1 MASVKYWVWLASL
14 DQLRPSEKTAVLRV
28 YGDPE
33 AAFFAPKGDFSRVE
47 GLRELAA
54 EALEQRD
61 LRAANR
67 ILGACEEQN
76 LSVICL
82 QDTLYPRRL
91 KQIYAPPPVL
101 YAKGRLRDLD
111 EEPAIAVVGTRGATP
126 YGLGLAR
133 TLANGI
139 VRSGGTVLSGL
150 GMGVDGEAA
159 KAALEA
165 GGGCVGVLGTSHQE
179 ATGWLAR
186 QVADF
191 GLLLS
196 EYAPGT
202 VSQRYFFRERNRI
215 TAGLSIGVVVVEAP
229 EKSGALLFAEEALEL
244 GKEVFAVPGA
254 VNAVNSVG
262 TNRLIKDG
270 ATPVTCAWD
279 VMSEFVGLYPDR
291 IRRVDESKN
300 SRTLLE
306 RASEQAAAGENERPA
321 RPSPEAAEKKA
332 VDSGQG
338 QDYIDWKEQLSRL
351 NEDQLKIISAIE
363 KDATHIDDIVETTG
377 LGTAKVLAQ
386 LTVLEIKGFIRREAG
401 RRVALK
407 ITKK

>member
-14 DQLRPSEKTAVLRV
+14 EQLRPGEKAAVIRA

-33 AAFFAPKGDFSRVE
+33 AAFFAPRGDISRVE
-47 GLRELAA
+47 GLREIAA
-54 EALEQRD
+54 EALEKRD
-61 LRAANR
+61 LREANR
-67 ILGACEEQN
+67 ILAACEEQN
-76 LSVICL
+76 LRVICQ

-101 YAKGRLRDLD
+101 YARGRLRDLD
-111 EEPAIAVVGTRGATP
+111 EEPAIAIVGTRGATP

-133 TLANGI
+133 ELAAGI

-150 GMGVDGEAA
+150 GMGIDGEAA
-159 KAALEA
+159 KSALENS
-165 GGGCVGVLGTSHQE
+165 GYCVGVLGTSHQE
-179 ATGWLAR
+179 AVGWLSR

-215 TAGLSIGVVVVEAP
+215 TAGLSVGAVVVEAP

-279 VMSEFVGLYPDR
+279 VMGEFVGLYPGR
-291 IRRVDESKN
+291 IHRVDVKAAPKP
-300 SRTLLE
+300 LPE
-306 RASEQAAAGENERPA
+306 RKAEQQPA
-321 RPSPEAAEKKA
+321 PPQKA
-332 VDSGQG
+332 VDSEQR

-351 NEDQLKIISAIE
+351 NVDQLRIISAIE

-386 LTVLEIKGFIRREAG
+386 LTVLEIKGYIRREAG

>member
-1 MASVKYWVWLASL
+1 MASVKYWVWLAS
-14 DQLRPSEKTAVLRV
+14 QSELRPSEKTAVLRL

-47 GLRELAA
+47 GLRDVAV

-61 LRAANR
+61 LREANR

-101 YAKGRLRDLD
+101 YARGRMRDLD
-111 EEPAIAVVGTRGATP
+111 EEPAIAIVGTRGATP

-133 TLANGI
+133 SLAEGV

-186 QVADF
+186 QVGDF

-215 TAGLSIGVVVVEAP
+215 TAGLSVGVIVVEAP

-270 ATPVTCAWD
+270 ATPVTCSWD

-291 IRRVDESKN
+291 IRRVDETKLPKP
-300 SRTLLE
+300 LLE
-306 RASEQAAAGENERPA
+306 RAAEQPA
-321 RPSPEAAEKKA
+321 QKKA
-332 VDSGQG
+332 VDSEPAP
-338 QDYIDWKEQLSRL
+338 DYIDWKEQLKSL

-377 LGTAKVLAQ
+377 LGAAKVLAQ
-386 LTVLEIKGFIRREAG
+386 LTVLEIKGYIRREAG

>member
-14 DQLRPSEKTAVLRV
+14 SELRPSEKTALLRA

-33 AAFFAPKGDFSRVE
+33 TAFFAPKGDFSRVE
-47 GLRELAA
+47 GLRDAA
-54 EALEQRD
+54 VEALEQRD
-61 LRAANR
+61 LREANR

-76 LSVICL
+76 LHVICL

-111 EEPAIAVVGTRGATP
+111 EEPAIAIVGTRGATP

-133 TLANGI
+133 SLANGV

-150 GMGVDGEAA
+150 GIGVDGEAA

-165 GGGCVGVLGTSHQE
+165 GGSCVGVLGTSHQE

-186 QVADF
+186 QVGDF

-215 TAGLSIGVVVVEAP
+215 TAGLSVGVVVVEAP

-279 VMSEFVGLYPDR
+279 VMSEFVGLYPEK
-291 IRRVDESKN
+291 IRRVDEAKLPKP
-300 SRTLLE
+300 LLE
-306 RASEQAAAGENERPA
+306 RAAEQ
-321 RPSPEAAEKKA
+321 PEPKKA
-332 VDSGQG
+332 VDSEPAP
-338 QDYIDWKEQLSRL
+338 DYIDWKEQLKNL

-377 LGTAKVLAQ
+377 LGAAKVLAQ
-386 LTVLEIKGFIRREAG
+386 LTVLEIKGYIRREAG

>member
-14 DQLRPSEKTAVLRV
+14 DALRPAEKAAVLRV

-33 AAFFAPKGDFSRVE
+33 AAFFAPKGDYARVE
-47 GLRELAA
+47 GLREMAA

-61 LRAANR
+61 LRTANR

-76 LSVICL
+76 LRVICQ
-82 QDTLYPRRL
+82 QDTIYPQRL

-101 YAKGRLRDLD
+101 YAKGRMRDLD
-111 EEPAIAVVGTRGATP
+111 EEPAIAIVGTRGATP
-126 YGLGLAR
+126 YGVGLAR
-133 TLANGI
+133 SLADGV

-150 GMGVDGEAA
+150 GMGIDGEAA
-159 KAALEA
+159 KAALES
-165 GGGCVGVLGTSHQE
+165 GGCVGVLGTSHQE
-179 ATGWLAR
+179 STGWLAR

-215 TAGLSIGVVVVEAP
+215 TAGLSVGVVVVEAP

-279 VMSEFVGLYPDR
+279 VMSEFVGLYPDK
-291 IRRVDESKN
+291 IRRVDESKTPP
-300 SRTLLE
+300 TLLE
-306 RASEQAAAGENERPA
+306 RVQVRPV
-321 RPSPEAAEKKA
+321 PEKKA
-332 VDSGQG
+332 VDRDPT
-338 QDYIDWKEQLSRL
+338 QDYIDWKEQLSLL

-386 LTVLEIKGFIRREAG
+386 LTVLEIKGYIRREAG

>member
-1 MASVKYWVWLASL
+1 MASVKYWVWLASHSE
-14 DQLRPSEKTAVLRV
+14 LRPGEKTAVLRAF
-28 YGDPE
+28 GDPE
-33 AAFFAPKGDFSRVE
+33 TAFFAPKGAFSRVE
-47 GLRELAA
+47 GLRDVAA
-54 EALEQRD
+54 EALEKRD
-61 LRAANR
+61 LREANR

-76 LSVICL
+76 LHVICL

-111 EEPAIAVVGTRGATP
+111 EEPAIAIVGTRGATP

-133 TLANGI
+133 SLAGGV

-165 GGGCVGVLGTSHQE
+165 GGSCVGVLGTSHQE

-215 TAGLSIGVVVVEAP
+215 TAGLSVGVVVVEAP

-279 VMSEFVGLYPDR
+279 VMSEFAGLYPDR
-291 IRRVDESKN
+291 IRRVDEAKIPKP
-300 SRTLLE
+300 LVE
-306 RASEQAAAGENERPA
+306 RAAEQPA
-321 RPSPEAAEKKA
+321 PKKA
-332 VDSGQG
+332 VDSGPAP
-338 QDYIDWKEQLSRL
+338 DYIDWKEQLKSL

-363 KDATHIDDIVETTG
+363 KEATHIDDIVETTG
-377 LGTAKVLAQ
+377 LGASKVLAQ
-386 LTVLEIKGFIRREAG
+386 LTVLEIKGYIRREAG

>member
-14 DQLRPSEKTAVLRV
+14 DALRPAEKAAVIRT
-28 YGDPE
+28 YSDPE
-33 AAFFAPKGDFSRVE
+33 AAFFAPKGDVSRVE
-47 GLRELAA
+47 GLRETAA

-76 LSVICL
+76 LRVICQ
-82 QDTLYPRRL
+82 QDTIYPRRL

-101 YAKGRLRDLD
+101 YAKGRMRDLD
-111 EEPAIAVVGTRGATP
+111 EEPAIAIVGTRGATP
-126 YGLGLAR
+126 YGVGLAR
-133 TLANGI
+133 SLSSGI

-150 GMGVDGEAA
+150 GMGIDGEAA
-159 KAALEA
+159 KAALEN

-215 TAGLSIGVVVVEAP
+215 TAGLSVGVVVVEAP

-279 VMSEFVGLYPDR
+279 VMSEFVGLYPDK
-291 IRRVDESKN
+291 IRRVDESKPQP
-300 SRTLLE
+300 TLLE
-306 RASEQAAAGENERPA
+306 RAQEQPRP
-321 RPSPEAAEKKA
+321 EKKA
-332 VDSGQG
+332 VDSGQT

-386 LTVLEIKGFIRREAG
+386 LTVLEIKGYIRREAG

>member
-1 MASVKYWVWLASL
+1 M
-14 DQLRPSEKTAVLRV
+14 
-28 YGDPE
+28 
-33 AAFFAPKGDFSRVE
+33 
-47 GLRELAA
+47 
-54 EALEQRD
+54 
-61 LRAANR
+61 
-67 ILGACEEQN
+67 
-76 LSVICL
+76 
-82 QDTLYPRRL
+82 
-91 KQIYAPPPVL
+91 
-101 YAKGRLRDLD
+101 
-111 EEPAIAVVGTRGATP
+111 
-126 YGLGLAR
+126 
-133 TLANGI
+133 
-139 VRSGGTVLSGL
+139 LSGL
-150 GMGVDGEAA
+150 GMGIDGEAA
-159 KAALEA
+159 KAALEN

-215 TAGLSIGVVVVEAP
+215 TAGLSVGVVVVEAP

-270 ATPVTCAWD
+270 AMPVTCAWD
-279 VMSEFVGLYPDR
+279 VMSEFVGLYPDK
-291 IRRVDESKN
+291 IRRVDESKPQP
-300 SRTLLE
+300 TLLE
-306 RASEQAAAGENERPA
+306 RAQEQPRP
-321 RPSPEAAEKKA
+321 EKKA
-332 VDSGQG
+332 VDSGQTR
-338 QDYIDWKEQLSRL
+338 DYIDWKEQLSQL

-386 LTVLEIKGFIRREAG
+386 LTVLEIKGYIRREAG

>member
-14 DQLRPSEKTAVLRV
+14 DALRPVEKAAVIRT

-33 AAFFAPKGDFSRVE
+33 AAFFAPKGDVLRVE
-47 GLRELAA
+47 GLRETAA

-76 LSVICL
+76 LRVICQ
-82 QDTLYPRRL
+82 QDTIYPRRL

-101 YAKGRLRDLD
+101 YAKGRMRDLD
-111 EEPAIAVVGTRGATP
+111 EEPAIAIVGTRGATP
-126 YGLGLAR
+126 YGVGLAR
-133 TLANGI
+133 SLSSGI

-150 GMGVDGEAA
+150 GMGIDGEAA
-159 KAALEA
+159 KAALEN

-215 TAGLSIGVVVVEAP
+215 TAGLSVGVVVVEAP

-279 VMSEFVGLYPDR
+279 VMSEFVGLYPDK
-291 IRRVDESKN
+291 IRRDDGCQTPP
-300 SRTLLE
+300 TLLE
-306 RASEQAAAGENERPA
+306 RAQEQPGP
-321 RPSPEAAEKKA
+321 EKKA
-332 VDSGQG
+332 VDSGQTR
-338 QDYIDWKEQLSRL
+338 DYIDWKEQLSQL

-386 LTVLEIKGFIRREAG
+386 LTVLEIKGYIRREAG

>member
-14 DQLRPSEKTAVLRV
+14 DALRPAEKAAVLRV

-33 AAFFAPKGDFSRVE
+33 AAFFAPKGDYSRVE
-47 GLRELAA
+47 GLREIAA

-76 LSVICL
+76 LRVICQ
-82 QDTLYPRRL
+82 QDTIYPRRL

-101 YAKGRLRDLD
+101 YAKGRMRDLD

-126 YGLGLAR
+126 YGVSLAR
-133 TLANGI
+133 SLASGI

-150 GMGVDGEAA
+150 GLGVDGEAA
-159 KAALEA
+159 KAALES

-202 VSQRYFFRERNRI
+202 PSQRYFFRERNRI
-215 TAGLSIGVVVVEAP
+215 TAGLSVGVVVVEAP

-279 VMSEFVGLYPDR
+279 VMSEFVGLYPDK
-291 IRRVDESKN
+291 IRRVDESKTQP
-300 SRTLLE
+300 TLLE
-306 RASEQAAAGENERPA
+306 RAKEQPVT
-321 RPSPEAAEKKA
+321 EKKA
-332 VDSGQG
+332 VDSGKT
-338 QDYIDWKEQLSRL
+338 QDYIDWKEQLNQL

>member
-14 DQLRPSEKTAVLRV
+14 DTLRPAEKAAVIRT

-33 AAFFAPKGDFSRVE
+33 AAFFAPKGDVSRVE
-47 GLRELAA
+47 GLRETAA

-76 LSVICL
+76 LRVICQ
-82 QDTLYPRRL
+82 QDTIYPRRL

-101 YAKGRLRDLD
+101 YAKGRMRDLD
-111 EEPAIAVVGTRGATP
+111 EEPAIAIVGTRGATP
-126 YGLGLAR
+126 YGVGLAR
-133 TLANGI
+133 SLSSGI

-150 GMGVDGEAA
+150 GMGIDGEAA
-159 KAALEA
+159 KAALEN

-215 TAGLSIGVVVVEAP
+215 TAGLSVGVVVVEAP

-279 VMSEFVGLYPDR
+279 VMSEFVGLYPDK
-291 IRRVDESKN
+291 IRRVDESKPQP
-300 SRTLLE
+300 TLLE
-306 RASEQAAAGENERPA
+306 RAQEQPRP
-321 RPSPEAAEKKA
+321 EKKA
-332 VDSGQG
+332 VDSGQT

-386 LTVLEIKGFIRREAG
+386 LTVLEIKGYIRREAG

>member
-14 DQLRPSEKTAVLRV
+14 DALRPAEKAAVIRT

-33 AAFFAPKGDFSRVE
+33 AAFFAPKGDVSRVE
-47 GLRELAA
+47 GLRETAA

-76 LSVICL
+76 LRVICQ
-82 QDTLYPRRL
+82 QDTIYPRRL

-101 YAKGRLRDLD
+101 YAKGRMRDLD
-111 EEPAIAVVGTRGATP
+111 EEPAIAIVGTRGATP
-126 YGLGLAR
+126 YGVGLAR
-133 TLANGI
+133 SLSSGI

-150 GMGVDGEAA
+150 GMGIDGEAA
-159 KAALEA
+159 KAALEN

-215 TAGLSIGVVVVEAP
+215 TAGLSVGVVVVEAP

-279 VMSEFVGLYPDR
+279 VMSEFVGLYPDKIHR
-291 IRRVDESKN
+291 DDGCQTPP
-300 SRTLLE
+300 TLLE
-306 RASEQAAAGENERPA
+306 RAQEQPGP
-321 RPSPEAAEKKA
+321 EKKA
-332 VDSGQG
+332 VDREQS

-386 LTVLEIKGFIRREAG
+386 LTVLEIKGYIRREAG

>member
-14 DQLRPSEKTAVLRV
+14 DALRPGEKAAVIRT

-33 AAFFAPKGDFSRVE
+33 AAFFAPKGDVLRVE
-47 GLRELAA
+47 GLRETAA

-76 LSVICL
+76 LRVICQ
-82 QDTLYPRRL
+82 QDTIYPRRL

-101 YAKGRLRDLD
+101 YAKGRMRDMD
-111 EEPAIAVVGTRGATP
+111 EEPAIAIVGTRGATP
-126 YGLGLAR
+126 YGVGLAR
-133 TLANGI
+133 SLSSGI

-150 GMGVDGEAA
+150 GMGIDGEAA
-159 KAALEA
+159 KAALEN

-215 TAGLSIGVVVVEAP
+215 TAGLSVGVVVVEAP

-279 VMSEFVGLYPDR
+279 VMSEFVGLYPNK
-291 IRRVDESKN
+291 IRRVDESKPQP
-300 SRTLLE
+300 TLLE
-306 RASEQAAAGENERPA
+306 RAQAAPA
-321 RPSPEAAEKKA
+321 PEKKA
-332 VDSGQG
+332 VDREQS

-386 LTVLEIKGFIRREAG
+386 LTVLEIKGYIRREAG

>member
-14 DQLRPSEKTAVLRV
+14 EQLRPDEKAAVIRA

-33 AAFFAPKGDFSRVE
+33 AAFFAPRGDISRIE
-47 GLRELAA
+47 GLREIAA
-54 EALEQRD
+54 ETLEQRD
-61 LRAANR
+61 LREANR
-67 ILGACEEQN
+67 ILTACEEQN
-76 LSVICL
+76 LRVICQ

-91 KQIYAPPPVL
+91 KHIYAPPPVL
-101 YAKGRLRDLD
+101 YARGRLRDLD
-111 EEPAIAVVGTRGATP
+111 EEPVIAMVGTRGATP
-126 YGLGLAR
+126 YGLGMARELA
-133 TLANGI
+133 AGV

-150 GMGVDGEAA
+150 GFGIDGEAA
-159 KAALEA
+159 KAALEN
-165 GGGCVGVLGTSHQE
+165 GGYCVGVLGTSHQDS
-179 ATGWLAR
+179 TGWLAR

-215 TAGLSIGVVVVEAP
+215 TAGLSVGVVVVEAP

-270 ATPVTCAWD
+270 ATPVTCSWD
-279 VMSEFVGLYPDR
+279 VMGEFVGLYPGK
-291 IRRVDESKN
+291 IHRVDAKDPPKP
-300 SRTLLE
+300 LLE
-306 RASEQAAAGENERPA
+306 RRVEELKTPPQ
-321 RPSPEAAEKKA
+321 KA
-332 VDSGQG
+332 VDSERR
-338 QDYIDWKEQLSRL
+338 QDYIDWKEQLSQL

-386 LTVLEIKGFIRREAG
+386 LTVLEIKGYIRREAG